1 MSRTPLVIGLVALA
15 VAVLSVGAAGHAPPA
30 ALDND
35 TSPALL
41 GEQPTR
47 VVNVANTTNYLFP
60 NTNAERQEYV
70 RASVDVGSAVDTS
83 ATRLERAHRTET
95 FDRRLAS
102 QSDDTDRQLAVVER
116 TVADAEARMA
126 RLNATQESLYRSYN
140 DGTLTRQQFLRQLV
154 QLEVRATEYR
164 RYLDRVEA
172 SAESEFGNS
181 LPTALE
187 IRFSRLQS
195 NIVTLPAPLS
205 QRVRESVVGNAE
217 PLVVYTEGAD
227 DALVIAAVDG
237 PTFRR
242 QATLLSEHQPGAPD
256 QFEEGDQQAIA
267 QVVERTTELYPWAY
281 SNDRQFS
288 RRIESAGPTTS
299 IYRIEADHPQGS
311 LSSYLSGSTTNAF
324 HEIQTL
330 DPTEIPVYRVVS
342 NETADLNLTVTTTT
356 QTGPMRV
363 NLSTPG
369 GVTRNG
375 TVLVDGQP
383 VGTTGDDGL
392 LWTVR
397 PSGSFTL
404 TAVSENGTEV
414 SLRRTQFIRSG

>member
-1 MSRTPLVIGLVALA
+1 VA
-15 VAVLSVGAAGHAPPA
+15 GQAAPA
-30 ALDND
+30 AATD
-35 TSPALL
+35 TEPSLL
-41 GEQPTR
+41 SEQPTR
-47 VVNVANTTNYLFP
+47 VADATNTTNYLFP
-60 NTNAERQEYV
+60 NTDAERQEYV
-70 RASVDVGSAVDTS
+70 RASVNVGSAVDAS
-83 ATRLERAHRTET
+83 ATRLEGAHQTET

-102 QSDDTDRQLAVVER
+102 QAANDDGKLAVVKQ
-116 TVADAEARMA
+116 TVTDAEARMA

-140 DGTLTRQQFLRQLV
+140 DGTLSRQQFLRQLV

-164 RYLDRVEA
+164 LYLDRVE
-172 SAESEFGNS
+172 SRAESEFGNNLPVS
-181 LPTALE
+181 LETRL
-187 IRFSRLQS
+187 SSLQS
-195 NIVTLPAPLS
+195 NTVTLPAPLS

-227 DALVIAAVDG
+227 DALVLAAVDG

-242 QATLLSEHQPGAPD
+242 QATLLSEHRPGAPD
-256 QFEEGDQQAIA
+256 KFEEGDQQAIA

-288 RRIESAGPTTS
+288 RRVESTGPTTS

-330 DPTEIPVYRVVS
+330 DPTGIPVYRTTS
-342 NETADLNLTVTTTT
+342 NETEDFNLTVTTTT
-356 QTGPMRV
+356 ETGPMRV

-369 GVTRNG
+369 GVMRNG

-397 PSGSFTL
+397 PSGTFTL
-404 TAVSENGTEV
+404 TVVGENGTEI
-414 SLRRTQFIRSG
+414 SLERTRFIRSG

>member
-1 MSRTPLVIGLVALA
+1 MTRTSLVLGLVALSL
-15 VAVLSVGAAGHAPPA
+15 AVLSVGAAGHAAPA
-30 ALDND
+30 VADND
-35 TSPALL
+35 TEPSLLDKEPA
-41 GEQPTR
+41 R
-47 VVNVANTTNYLFP
+47 VVDVPNTTNYLFP
-60 NTNAERQEYV
+60 TADTERQEYV

-83 ATRLERAHRTET
+83 ATRLEGTHRTET

-102 QSDDTDRQLAVVER
+102 QATDDDGKLAVLEQ

-126 RLNATQESLYRSYN
+126 RLNDAQESLYRSYN
-140 DGTLTRQQFLRQLV
+140 DGSISRQEFLRKLV

-164 RYLDRVEA
+164 LYLDRVEA
-172 SAESEFGNS
+172 TAESEFGSS
-181 LPTALE
+181 LPVSLE
-187 IRFSRLQS
+187 TRISSLQS
-195 NIVTLPAPLS
+195 GVATLPSPLS
-205 QRVRESVVGNAE
+205 ERIRESVVGDAA

-227 DALVIAAVDG
+227 DALVLATVDG
-237 PTFRR
+237 PSFRR
-242 QATLLSEHQPGAPD
+242 QATLLSEHQPDAPD

-330 DPTEIPVYRVVS
+330 DPTEVPVYRTPS
-342 NETADLNLTVTTTT
+342 NQTEVLNLTVTTTT
-356 QTGPMRV
+356 ETGPMRV

-369 GVTRNG
+369 GIARNG
-375 TVLVDGQP
+375 TVLVDGQH

-397 PSGSFTL
+397 PSGTFEL

-414 SLRRTQFIRSG
+414 SLERTRFIRSG

>member
-1 MSRTPLVIGLVALA
+1 MSRTFLLLGLVALA
-15 VAVLSVGAAGHAPPA
+15 VAVLSVGAAGHPPPPA
-30 ALDND
+30 LDDD

-60 NTNAERQEYV
+60 DTNPDRQEYV

-83 ATRLERAHRTET
+83 ATQLEGAHRTET

-102 QSDDTDRQLAVVER
+102 QSDDADRKLAVVEQ

-140 DGTLTRQQFLRQLV
+140 DGTLSRQQFLRQLV
-154 QLEVRATEYR
+154 QLEVRATEYQ

-181 LPTALE
+181 LPVSLE
-187 IRFSRLQS
+187 NRFSRLQS
-195 NIVTLPAPLS
+195 NVATLPAPLS

-227 DALVIAAVDG
+227 DALVLATVDG

-281 SNDRQFS
+281 SNDQQFS

-330 DPTEIPVYRVVS
+330 DPTEIPVYRTVS

-356 QTGPMRV
+356 ESGPMRV

-369 GVTRNG
+369 GITQNG

-383 VGTTGDDGL
+383 VGTTGDDGR

-404 TAVSENGTEV
+404 TAASENGTEV